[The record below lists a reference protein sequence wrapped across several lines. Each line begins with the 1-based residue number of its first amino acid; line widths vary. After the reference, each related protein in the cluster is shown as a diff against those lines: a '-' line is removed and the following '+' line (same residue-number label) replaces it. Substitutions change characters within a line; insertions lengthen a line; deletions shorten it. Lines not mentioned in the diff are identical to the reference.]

1 LQHLQTM
8 MNYVGDARITVEEA
22 REALGVI
29 DESLYFDLVDA
40 VIGRSELKAFLTI
53 NRLFL
58 DGKEAKVIVDGMYE
72 HLNNLIIA
80 RTCTD
85 NLEQFDF
92 TQDEMKRYAHQNS
105 QTSGNVLLKMMSLM
119 SHISFEIEYSLN
131 PAHSFNKFAV
141 ESIQV
146 VRSLNP
152 AKARSK

>member
-1 LQHLQTM
+1 
-8 MNYVGDARITVEEA
+8 
-22 REALGVI
+22 
-29 DESLYFDLVDA
+29 
-40 VIGRSELKAFLTI
+40 
-53 NRLFL
+53 LFL

-85 NLEQFDF
+85 NLEPFDF
-92 TQDEMKRYAHQNS
+92 TQEEIKRYAHQNS
-105 QTSGNVLLKMMSLM
+105 QTTGNVLLKMMSLM

-146 VRSLNP
+146 VRSLKI
-152 AKARSK
+152 ASARKK